1 MKAKWLE
8 KEEEQEQ
15 KEFLAIFRQGGPTN
29 YIEIK
34 ERPRPHTAQIIYL
47 PRTDSTNNVK
57 GLEFGNFQK
66 ISCRMVSSSLSTSFD
81 EKQVKRN
88 AKSTFPVRYLHF
100 QYRM

>member
-34 ERPRPHTAQIIYL
+34 ERPRPHTAQIMY
-47 PRTDSTNNVK
+47 R
-57 GLEFGNFQK
+57 NFR
-66 ISCRMVSSSLSTSFD
+66 ITALILIIPSF
-81 EKQVKRN
+81 
-88 AKSTFPVRYLHF
+88 
-100 QYRM
+100 